1 MKNRVARVLP
11 LLAMSAI
18 LALGGCSSAPASQG
32 SEPQEEAEAIKQVS
46 SQIRTTNEVT
56 LDIPE
61 SWDVDTSS
69 GYATITPDDF
79 DGMIQVGVNISPMSA
94 LTSDEELLAEWQKTD
109 TTVTGEWQKVSAE
122 DDVAPMYESPAEM
135 EGGKNA
141 KGIVRVVISGDDAIA
156 VMAYA
161 AGSDWGEVK
170 DEIEDV
176 VDTFKVSDPQ
186 APNYSRSSSEPE
198 ITSTDTSESTENS
211 ISTDDTEAH
220 GSAQS
225 LSQQNALSTAMSYLD
240 YTAFSHDG
248 LVDQLEF
255 EGYSTKDATWAAD
268 NCGANWNDQA
278 LSCALD
284 YLDYTAFSYRGL
296 IDQLEYEGFT
306 TDQATY
312 GADNCGAD
320 WNEQAAQT
328 AQDYLDYTSFS
339 RDGLI
344 DQLQFEGFT
353 YDQAVYG
360 VNTVGL

>member
-1 MKNRVARVLP
+1 MKNRLARALP
-11 LLAMSAI
+11 LFAVSLT
-18 LALGGCSSAPASQG
+18 LALGGCSSTPASQG
-32 SEPQEEAEAIKQVS
+32 SEPQEETETTKQVS
-46 SQIRTTNEVT
+46 SQIGTTNEVT
-56 LDIPE
+56 LNIPE

-94 LTSDEELLAEWQKTD
+94 LTSDEELLAEWQKSD

-122 DDVAPMYESPAEM
+122 NDVAPMYESPAEM

-161 AGSDWGEVK
+161 AGSDWDKAKG
-170 DEIEDV
+170 EIEEV

-186 APNYSRSSSEPE
+186 APNYSRSSSDSEDS
-198 ITSTDTSESTENS
+198 STDASESTKNNTP
-211 ISTDDTEAH
+211 TDDTEAH
-220 GSAQS
+220 GSSQS

-248 LVDQLEF
+248 LIDQLEF
-255 EGYSTKDATWAAD
+255 EGYSTEDATWAAD

-284 YLDYTAFSYRGL
+284 YLDYTAFSYTGL

-360 VNTVGL
+360 VNAVGL